1 MACADCVS
9 GFVHEGTPLGKEI
22 SLAGLQ
28 VYATGD
34 DASSRVIIF
43 GVDVFGWRFVNSRLL
58 ADEYASRGFHV
69 LIPDLF
75 NGERALTINVSSWL
89 LCLPEHARV

>member
-1 MACADCVS
+1 MK
-9 GFVHEGTPLGKEI
+9 VHPWA

-34 DASSRVIIF
+34 EASSRVIVF

-58 ADEYASRGFHV
+58 ADEYASRGFRV

-75 NGERALTINVSSWL
+75 AGKCKFTGRA
-89 LCLPEHARV
+89 P